1 MGIEPVSPLAR
12 VQFGTLSIDSP
23 QDSGTATIT
32 SVNTGKSMLL
42 LLGFTGD
49 ANGSLSNTY
58 PRITLTNATTITG
71 NRFGTAG
78 GITVSFV
85 VLEFK

>member
-12 VQFGTLSIDSP
+12 VQFGTLSIADLQS
-23 QDSGTATIT
+23 SGTATIT

-42 LLGFTGD
+42 FLGFSGD
-49 ANGSLSNTY
+49 GNTSLSNTY

-71 NRFGTAG
+71 NRFGTAA